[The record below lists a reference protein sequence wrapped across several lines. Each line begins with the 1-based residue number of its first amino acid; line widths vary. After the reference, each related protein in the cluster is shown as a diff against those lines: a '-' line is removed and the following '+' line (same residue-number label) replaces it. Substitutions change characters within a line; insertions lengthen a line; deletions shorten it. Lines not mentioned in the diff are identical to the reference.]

1 MNETWYIGP
10 LSATI
15 GKYGGD
21 VANEITLVVTTLSYL
36 PLRHL
41 ELKYIGR

>member
-1 MNETWYIGP
+1 MNEVWYIGP
-10 LSATI
+10 LSALI

-21 VANEITLVVTTLSYL
+21 IGNQLTFIVTAVSFI
-36 PLRHL
+36 PLRYL